1 MAYIQCGT
9 VTKTASDGKGF
20 TLRLR
25 LVLYVDRSVSPYRY
39 RVYVDSVRYYAS
51 TTLLNQLYSA
61 GTNRTRLMLSNA
73 SGAYEIDTGQI
84 NFSMTIHTDSSGSYI
99 EAAAP
104 GYYDLSNNGRQ
115 YSYDFRAYLTG
126 MATTRNSQG
135 QATIHSAT
143 VSNNFIFPKYY
154 NMQITAPATVILN
167 NVNTFPCEAIDLS
180 SLSGYASNMS
190 FSAYGA
196 FGQNYERTSD
206 LYISSTAKP
215 AKDSAFNALSWY
227 PSILQVATG
236 DFINNTSRY
245 KIFFELTSTSSG
257 LDDNRLA
264 WGEITGY
271 IQYNETPQAGANP
284 AVSVAVT
291 EISGVGLFATYGR
304 YLVGKS
310 QIRLAASISAPFGY
324 GQSILTRTITLNG
337 VTASA
342 NQTVWPTVDGTYYA
356 AAVDNHNASN
366 NASLSYQVYN
376 YWDPELSTFAI
387 HRCRQD
393 GTNDDGGAYVKIEW
407 GIHVAP
413 LGNQNSKSLTIVHPQ
428 GTATPTL
435 SSYDASGVL
444 IVAADIEHSY
454 DITATLTDDLG
465 SSTRTLRLSTA
476 GAIMD
481 IHHGGDGIAFGKV
494 AELADTLEVTPNW
507 EVILNTTDAKKI
519 SLVDALKALATAT
532 GVDIYVHSNNS

>member
-1 MAYIQCGT
+1 MAYVQVGT
-9 VTKTASDGKGF
+9 ITKNTTVSGYRMNMRLTLYEDQSVTPN
-20 TLRLR
+20 LR
-25 LVLYVDRSVSPYRY
+25 
-39 RVYVDSVRYYAS
+39 RVYIDEFRIYA
-51 TTLLNQLYSA
+51 TAYALGRLA
-61 GTNRTRLMLSNA
+61 GSDPTVL
-73 SGAYEIDTGQI
+73 
-84 NFSMTIHTDSSGSYI
+84 FSMAPYESTSTKFVDIRLDFSRTIITEGSDTYI
-99 EAAAP
+99 KTSAP
-104 GYYDLSNNGRQ
+104 GYYSMPIPSTAPVGREYQ
-115 YSYDFRAYLTG
+115 YNLYGSLYYK
-126 MATTRNSQG
+126 NSQDKG
-135 QATIHSAT
+135 QLGQFSII
-143 VSNNFIFPKYY
+143 NYFIFPRYL
-154 NMQITAPATVILN
+154 NTQITAPATVTLN
-167 NVNTFPCEAIDLS
+167 ALNEFNCESVDLS
-180 SLSGYASNMS
+180 SIPGYSSAKT
-190 FSAYGA
+190 FTAYGA

-206 LYISSTAKP
+206 IYSSSSSKITMT
-215 AKDSAFNALSWY
+215 SAFNKIYWY
-227 PSILQVATG
+227 PSILQVASG

-245 KIFFELTSTSSG
+245 KIIFELTSTDAG

-264 WGEITGY
+264 WGEITGT
-271 IQYNETPQAGANP
+271 IQYNETPPANAKP

-310 QIRLAASISAPFGY
+310 QIRLTASISAPFGY

-366 NASLSYQVYN
+366 NASLSYQVYD
-376 YWDPELSTFAI
+376 YWEPELSTFAI

-393 GTNDDGGAYVKIEW
+393 GTNDDAGAYVKIEW

-413 LGNQNSKSLTIVHPQ
+413 LGNQNSKSLTITHPQ
-428 GTATPTL
+428 GTATPAL

-465 SSTRTLRLSTA
+465 GTTRTLRLSTA

-481 IHHGGDGIAFGKV
+481 IHNGGDGIAFGKV
-494 AELADTLEVTPNW
+494 AELPDTLEVSPDW

-519 SLVDALKALATAT
+519 SLVDALMALATAT

>member
-1 MAYIQCGT
+1 MAYVQVGT
-9 VTKTASDGKGF
+9 ITKNNTVDGYRMNM
-20 TLRLR
+20 RLTI
-25 LVLYVDRSVSPYRY
+25 YEDRSVTPNLR
-39 RVYVDSVRYYAS
+39 RVYIDEFRIYAS
-51 TTLLNQLYSA
+51 AYALGRLA
-61 GTNRTRLMLSNA
+61 GSDPTVL
-73 SGAYEIDTGQI
+73 
-84 NFSMTIHTDSSGSYI
+84 FSMAPYESTSTKFVDIRLDFSRTIITEGSDTYI
-99 EAAAP
+99 KTSAP
-104 GYYDLSNNGRQ
+104 GYYSMPIPSTAPVGREYQ
-115 YSYDFRAYLTG
+115 YSLYGNLYYKDYQDKGQLVQFSIINYFVFPRYLNT
-126 MATTRNSQG
+126 
-135 QATIHSAT
+135 
-143 VSNNFIFPKYY
+143 
-154 NMQITAPATVILN
+154 QITAPATVTLN
-167 NVNTFPCEAIDLS
+167 ALNEFSCESVDLS
-180 SLSGYASNMS
+180 SIPGSSS
-190 FSAYGA
+190 SKTFTAYGA
-196 FGQNYERTSD
+196 FGQNYERVSD
-206 LYISSTAKP
+206 IYSSSSSKITMT
-215 AKDSAFNALSWY
+215 SAFNKIYWY

-264 WGEITGY
+264 WGEITG
-271 IQYNETPQAGANP
+271 TP

-310 QIRLAASISAPFGY
+310 QIRLTASISAPFGY

-337 VTASA
+337 ATAAA
-342 NQTVWPTVDGTYYA
+342 NQTVWPAVDGTYYA
-356 AAVDNHNASN
+356 SAVDNHNASN
-366 NASLSYQVYN
+366 NASLSYQVYD
-376 YWDPELSTFAI
+376 YWEPELSTFAI

-393 GTNDDGGAYVKIEW
+393 GTNDDAGAYVKIEW

-413 LGNQNSKSLTIVHPQ
+413 LGNQNSKSLTITHPQ
-428 GTATPTL
+428 GTATPAL

-481 IHHGGDGIAFGKV
+481 IHNGGNGIAFGKV
-494 AELADTLEVTPNW
+494 AELANTLEVTANW
-507 EVILNTTDAKKI
+507 EVIFNTTDAKKI
-519 SLVDALKALATAT
+519 SLVDALKALAAAT

>member
-1 MAYIQCGT
+1 MAYVQVGT
-9 VTKTASDGKGF
+9 ITKNNTVDGYRMNM
-20 TLRLR
+20 RLTI
-25 LVLYVDRSVSPYRY
+25 YEDRSVTPNLR
-39 RVYVDSVRYYAS
+39 RVYIDEFRIYAS
-51 TTLLNQLYSA
+51 AYALGRLA
-61 GTNRTRLMLSNA
+61 GSDPTVL
-73 SGAYEIDTGQI
+73 
-84 NFSMTIHTDSSGSYI
+84 FSMAPYESTSTKFVDIRLDFSRTIITEGSDTYI
-99 EAAAP
+99 KTSAP
-104 GYYDLSNNGRQ
+104 GYYSMPIPSTAPVGREYQ
-115 YSYDFRAYLTG
+115 YSLYGNLYYKDYQDKGQLVQFSIINYFVFPRYLNT
-126 MATTRNSQG
+126 
-135 QATIHSAT
+135 
-143 VSNNFIFPKYY
+143 
-154 NMQITAPATVILN
+154 QITAPATVTLN
-167 NVNTFPCEAIDLS
+167 ALNEFSCESVDLS
-180 SLSGYASNMS
+180 SIPGSSS
-190 FSAYGA
+190 SKTFTAYGA
-196 FGQNYERTSD
+196 FGQNYERVSD
-206 LYISSTAKP
+206 IYSSSSSKITMT
-215 AKDSAFNALSWY
+215 SAFNKIYWY

-264 WGEITGY
+264 WGEITGT
-271 IQYNETPQAGANP
+271 IQYNETPPANAKP

-310 QIRLAASISAPFGY
+310 QIRLTASISAPFGY

-337 VTASA
+337 ATAAA
-342 NQTVWPTVDGTYYA
+342 NQTVWPAVDGTYYA
-356 AAVDNHNASN
+356 SAVDNHNASN
-366 NASLSYQVYN
+366 NASLSYQVYD
-376 YWDPELSTFAI
+376 YWEPELSTFAI

-393 GTNDDGGAYVKIEW
+393 GTNDDAGAYVKIEW

-413 LGNQNSKSLTIVHPQ
+413 LGNQNSKSLTITHPQ
-428 GTATPTL
+428 GTATPAL

-481 IHHGGDGIAFGKV
+481 IHNGGNGIAFGKV
-494 AELADTLEVTPNW
+494 AELANTLEVTANW
-507 EVILNTTDAKKI
+507 EVIFNTTDAKKI
-519 SLVDALKALATAT
+519 SLVDALKALAAAT

>member
-1 MAYIQCGT
+1 
-9 VTKTASDGKGF
+9 
-20 TLRLR
+20 
-25 LVLYVDRSVSPYRY
+25 
-39 RVYVDSVRYYAS
+39 
-51 TTLLNQLYSA
+51 
-61 GTNRTRLMLSNA
+61 
-73 SGAYEIDTGQI
+73 
-84 NFSMTIHTDSSGSYI
+84 MT
-99 EAAAP
+99 
-104 GYYDLSNNGRQ
+104 
-115 YSYDFRAYLTG
+115 
-126 MATTRNSQG
+126 
-135 QATIHSAT
+135 
-143 VSNNFIFPKYY
+143 
-154 NMQITAPATVILN
+154 
-167 NVNTFPCEAIDLS
+167 
-180 SLSGYASNMS
+180 
-190 FSAYGA
+190 
-196 FGQNYERTSD
+196 
-206 LYISSTAKP
+206 
-215 AKDSAFNALSWY
+215 SAFNKIYWY

-271 IQYNETPQAGANP
+271 IQYNETPPANAKP

-310 QIRLAASISAPFGY
+310 QIRLTASISAPFGY

-342 NQTVWPTVDGTYYA
+342 NQTVWPAVDGTYYA
-356 AAVDNHNASN
+356 SAVDNHNASN
-366 NASLSYQVYN
+366 NASLSYQVYD
-376 YWDPELSTFAI
+376 YWEPELSTFAI
-387 HRCRQD
+387 HRCQQD

-428 GTATPTL
+428 GTATPAL